1 MRSRHDRAGKPDRDE
16 NRADVR
22 SRGAIVKHAEAE
34 RRFALARVAHL
45 ATVHPTGRP
54 HVVPCTFALMDD
66 RIVSVVEGKPKRTN
80 ALQRLENI
88 RAEPRASVLV
98 DRYDED
104 WLRLWWGRAD
114 GAARVVDE
122 GPDRDS
128 AVAALTV
135 KYPQYR
141 VRRPPGPAVIVDV
154 DLWTMWEAA
163 PPSQA

>member
-1 MRSRHDRAGKPDRDE
+1 MRSRHDRAGKPDPDE

-22 SRGAIVKHAEAE
+22 SRGAIVKPAEAE
-34 RRFALARVAHL
+34 RRFALARGAHL

-66 RIVSVVEGKPKRTN
+66 WIVSVVDGKPKRTN

-88 RAEPRASVLV
+88 RAEPRVSVLV

-104 WLRLWWGRAD
+104 WLRLWRVRAA
-114 GAARVVDE
+114 GAGGVVDE
-122 GPDRDS
+122 GRGRVS
-128 AVAALTV
+128 AVAALPV
-135 KYPQYR
+135 KSPQSG

-154 DLWTMWEAA
+154 DLWTMWE
-163 PPSQA
+163 

>member
-1 MRSRHDRAGKPDRDE
+1 MKQ
-16 NRADVR
+16 
-22 SRGAIVKHAEAE
+22 AEAE
-34 RRFALARVAHL
+34 QRFAQARVAHL

-54 HVVPCTFALMDD
+54 HVVPCTFALVDG
-66 RIVSVVEGKPKRTN
+66 RIVSVVDGKPKRTT

-88 RAEPRASVLV
+88 RAEPRVSVLV

-104 WLRLWWGRAD
+104 WLRLWWVRAD

-122 GPDRDS
+122 GPERDA
-128 AVAALTV
+128 AVEALTA

-141 VRRPPGPAVIVDV
+141 VLRPPGPAVIVDV

-163 PPSQA
+163 PPAQA